1 MLAALLLVSISL
13 LQVSIS
19 FQKAINM
26 TTPQGSQSS
35 SNGDVVVQAKAPS
48 DKLGSLSAM
57 TKNSE
62 GYGTHNK
69 GKKQMMISA
78 ERKMAPRF
86 LFGVFLTI
94 FM

>member
-1 MLAALLLVSISL
+1 MQAPGAVMSSP
-13 LQVSIS
+13 
-19 FQKAINM
+19 K
-26 TTPQGSQSS
+26 SS
-35 SNGDVVVQAKAPS
+35 SHNSDKDGAVVVQTNSLEPRQKN
-48 DKLGSLSAM
+48 LGSLSAV

-62 GYGTHNK
+62 GYGTHNR
-69 GKKQMMISA
+69 GKKAMMRSA

>member
-1 MLAALLLVSISL
+1 
-13 LQVSIS
+13 
-19 FQKAINM
+19 M
-26 TTPQGSQSS
+26 TTMTSPKGSQTSS
-35 SNGDVVVQAKAPS
+35 QDGAVVVQPEALPNAPS
-48 DKLGSLSAM
+48 GKLGSLSAM

-62 GYGTHNK
+62 GYGTHNR
-69 GKKQMMISA
+69 GKKKIMISA

>member
-1 MLAALLLVSISL
+1 MLAAVLFSCLLHAGRYYSPNTS
-13 LQVSIS
+13 
-19 FQKAINM
+19 NM
-26 TTPQGSQSS
+26 TTTQGSQSS

-48 DKLGSLSAM
+48 GKLGSLSAM

-62 GYGTHNK
+62 GYGTHNR

>member
-1 MLAALLLVSISL
+1 MAS
-13 LQVSIS
+13 
-19 FQKAINM
+19 KD
-26 TTPQGSQSS
+26 
-35 SNGDVVVQAKAPS
+35 GDVVVQTEALATKAPS
-48 DKLGSLSAM
+48 SKSLGSLSAM

-62 GYGTHNK
+62 GYGTHNR
-69 GKKQMMISA
+69 GKKKIMIAA

>member
-1 MLAALLLVSISL
+1 MLLCCWSL
-13 LQVSIS
+13 LQTSILL
-19 FQKAINM
+19 QKAPIM
-26 TTPQGSQSS
+26 TTSTGSQSS

-48 DKLGSLSAM
+48 GKLGSLSAM